1 MCSLWSTTSNNPT
14 WQQQSVCITL
24 GLSLSAHVQRP
35 NIRQGKSHVSA
46 PNHVIIPQKHKF
58 KLLHLSHN
66 TTSTVKSSTSDESS
80 CRRDQHAS
88 LYSITALM
96 KSTHIAWHE
105 HLGKKREIE
114 IMHEVKRYD
123 IGIAKET
130 DWTQCLLQSQNLC
143 FCSDTWEQKGPPNTR
158 HIAKTRGS
166 TGTHFLRPRFA
177 FLFARFVRLQV
188 KVNATGLRTCELF
201 GYDPISILQK
211 NHLSRA
217 HDEAPS
223 R

>member
-1 MCSLWSTTSNNPT
+1 MCSLWSNFEQPHLTAAK
-14 WQQQSVCITL
+14 CLHYI
-24 GLSLSAHVQRP
+24 GSLSQHMYSDQIFDRV
-35 NIRQGKSHVSA
+35 
-46 PNHVIIPQKHKF
+46 NHTYLLQIMFIIPQKHKF

-130 DWTQCLLQSQNLC
+130 DWTQCLPQSQNLWM
-143 FCSDTWEQKGPPNTR
+143 FLLWHQREQKGPPNTR
-158 HIAKTRGS
+158 HIVSRWRWMLQGFDRTTFQEHRMRPPVDSAKS
-166 TGTHFLRPRFA
+166 CLRSGWIPWFM
-177 FLFARFVRLQV
+177 VDIT
-188 KVNATGLRTCELF
+188 N
-201 GYDPISILQK
+201 
-211 NHLSRA
+211 
-217 HDEAPS
+217 
-223 R
+223 